1 MSVIMVPVANRP
13 ECVHALNVA
22 FGLAVDLGG
31 KVVGYHLHPHKNES
45 TKIKSSKGQAKE
57 ACKLFDDVASQ
68 AGFVVKS
75 KITTSMDPAAH
86 WHEIVGTPDKV
97 MPIIGPLSDM
107 IVVSRPKGA
116 AKGEQ
121 GKIARRFLIQALRA
135 SGRPTL
141 ILPQR
146 RIKTLGKRVLIGW
159 DQSNTSVQALIGALP
174 VLRQA
179 QEVVIHSAGAN
190 YQSAPKAN
198 HAKAYLAMHGIKSKV
213 TKSKGVHV
221 EQDLEDAY
229 EANGSDLLVI
239 GAYSRARI
247 VERLLGGTSEHFI
260 MKTSMPVLAT
270 HAAT

>member
-1 MSVIMVPVANRP
+1 MAVIMVPVANRP

-22 FGLAVDLGG
+22 FDLAVHLGSQ
-31 KVVGYHLHPHKNES
+31 VVGYHLHPHKNES
-45 TKIKSSKGQAKE
+45 SLIKSNKGLAKE
-57 ACKLFDDVASQ
+57 ARKLFDDAASQ
-68 AGFVVKS
+68 AGLVVKS
-75 KITTSMDPAAH
+75 KTTASTEAAAH

-116 AKGEQ
+116 TKGDR
-121 GKIARRFLIQALRA
+121 GKVARSFLMQALRA
-135 SGRPTL
+135 GGRPTL

-146 RIKTLGKRVLIGW
+146 RIKTLGKRVLIAW

-174 VLRQA
+174 ILQQA
-179 QEVVIHSAGAN
+179 DEVVIHCAGAD
-190 YQSAPKAN
+190 YKSAPKAN
-198 HAKAYLAMHGIKSKV
+198 HAKAYLAMHGIKAKV
-213 TKSKGVHV
+213 SKSKGVHV

-229 EANGSDLLVI
+229 EANGSDLLVM

-260 MKTSMPVLAT
+260 MKSNVPVLAT
-270 HAAT
+270 HAQT